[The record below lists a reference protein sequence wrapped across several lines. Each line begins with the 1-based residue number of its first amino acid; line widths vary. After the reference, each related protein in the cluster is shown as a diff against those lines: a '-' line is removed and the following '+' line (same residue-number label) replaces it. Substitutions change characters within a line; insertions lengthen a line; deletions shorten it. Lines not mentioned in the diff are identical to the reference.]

1 MMRRVVL
8 HGRLRKRFGNEFR
21 LDAATVGA
29 CIRGIGVQVKG
40 FLDELKKGSYEVIR
54 GDRRAGMRLGEED
67 INEFQLGKADL
78 HLVPVVKGSRN
89 SSGKGGGALK
99 MILGVAL
106 VGVAIFASGG
116 TLAAPLAGLT
126 GGGMWGTVAML
137 GLGLAVSGAA
147 QMMTKKED
155 AKDQT
160 KKEDSFAFSG
170 PTNATAQGNPVAL
183 IYGRVMTGSI
193 PASTGIDVEDLPMG
207 DKKSGTVTYINP
219 DGSTTT
225 TTTAP
230 PVTDVGK
237 PGAGGQTVVPG
248 GTLADPTNPFAAY
261 NEWLNQQLM
270 IGR

>member
-1 MMRRVVL
+1 MRRVIL
-8 HGRLRKRFGNEFR
+8 HGRLRKRFGPEFR

-40 FLDELKKGSYEVIR
+40 FLEELKKGSYEVIR
-54 GDRRAGMRLGEED
+54 GNRRSGMRLGEDD
-67 INEFQLGKADL
+67 INGFQLGQADL

-89 SSGKGGGALK
+89 GNKSGGALK
-99 MILGVAL
+99 IILGVAL

-116 TLAAPLAGLT
+116 TLAAPLAGLSS
-126 GGGMWGTVAML
+126 GGMWGTVAML

-147 QMMTKKED
+147 QMMTKKEES
-155 AKDQT
+155 KDQT

-193 PASTGIDVEDLPMG
+193 PASTGIDVEDIPMG
-207 DKKSGTVTYINP
+207 DRAAGTVTQINP

-225 TTTAP
+225 AVATGPLSDTGKIANDGVTT
-230 PVTDVGK
+230 V
-237 PGAGGQTVVPG
+237 QPG
-248 GTLADPTNPFAAY
+248 GTVTDPTNPFAAY
-261 NEWLNQQLM
+261 NDWLNSQLG
-270 IGR
+270 IGT